1 MPYDIE
7 LMSVGVDFYPILAA
21 SAALLNGIQQEFR
34 FRLTTQAQRQP
45 ALSFVRSE
53 YKTADIW
60 GFLRDQRTRFG
71 GNRPY
76 IIAFVNVPL
85 RSSQL
90 GNLFGSHEGGEGL
103 AVVTL
108 HTSTQYVKEAR
119 RYCCY
124 YLTRYCL
131 SFVNPL
137 IKAHNDPARK
147 NCYFH
152 QKIYKPD
159 IRASMDSGWICNEDQ
174 DKLDHP
180 PPGGAA
186 KQLSADERD
195 ALRKMREMVSGDYP
209 YALVMKGGGVKG
221 LAFAAALCELESTSI
236 LIATLEHRQ
245 ARLRPSCS
253 PPDIHPLN

>member
-1 MPYDIE
+1 MPYDVE
-7 LMSVGVDFYPILAA
+7 LMSIGVDLYPILAA
-21 SAALLNGIQQEFR
+21 AAALLNGIQQEFR
-34 FRLTTQAQRQP
+34 FRLTPQGQRQP
-45 ALSFVRSE
+45 ALSFVRSD
-53 YKTADIW
+53 YMTADIW
-60 GFLRDQRTRFG
+60 SFLRGHRTTFG

-76 IIAFVNVPL
+76 IIAFVNAPL
-85 RSSQL
+85 QSSKL

-152 QKIYKPD
+152 LKVYKPE

-180 PPGGAA
+180 PPGGIA
-186 KQLSADERD
+186 KQLSNDERD
-195 ALRKMREMVSGDYP
+195 ALRRMREMVSGD
-209 YALVMKGGGVKG
+209 
-221 LAFAAALCELESTSI
+221 
-236 LIATLEHRQ
+236 
-245 ARLRPSCS
+245 S
-253 PPDIHPLN
+253 PMLSS